1 MVLDPYSEMSHVY
14 RKNFEEF
21 KPYQRTKRPT
31 DKRYLHSGSPTLDSL
46 DQFEV
51 PLVEKKKQSAFLNF
65 VKGGLNYQK

>member
-1 MVLDPYSEMSHVY
+1 MVLEPYSEMSHVY

-46 DQFEV
+46 D
-51 PLVEKKKQSAFLNF
+51 
-65 VKGGLNYQK
+65 